1 MAARLA
7 RAALLLVVI
16 GACCAVSPV
25 AGAANGPKVTRFA
38 LPGVDAFRLT
48 VGGGAVW
55 VVDDVKESLL
65 EINPKTGATI
75 GHVPVA
81 GARDVAYGSGA
92 VWALGDDGVTR
103 VDPTSGK
110 ATATITLPDSSDA
123 IAAGAGAVWVVSS
136 FTSSV
141 YVLDAT
147 TGTLE
152 STIAIDQGEASY
164 IAADATSAWAAY
176 IGLPELEQI
185 DRSANTTTPV
195 SLPENGG
202 GPVAAGGGAAWTE
215 GPLNGKTGAEQLCK
229 VSALSGLVQ
238 CFDVPASVGQI
249 TFGNGAVWYV
259 SEGGRVVH
267 VDPRTRKTVG
277 VIKTGGKS
285 LSDVAVGA
293 GTVWAT
299 DAVAQRSALYRIT
312 G

>member
-1 MAARLA
+1 MSSRLA
-7 RAALLLVVI
+7 RVALVVLVI
-16 GACCAVSPV
+16 GACCAVSP

-38 LPGVDAFRLT
+38 LPGVDAFRLA

-65 EINPKTGATI
+65 EINPKTGATT

-103 VDPTSGK
+103 VDPTSGR
-110 ATATITLPDSSDA
+110 ATTTITLPDSSDA

-141 YVLDAT
+141 YMLDAT
-147 TGTLE
+147 TGALQ
-152 STIAIDQGEASY
+152 STIPIDQGEASY
-164 IAADATSAWAAY
+164 IAADATSGWAAY
-176 IGLPELEQI
+176 IGLPTLEQI
-185 DRSANTTTPV
+185 DPSANSATPV

-202 GPVAAGGGAAWTE
+202 GPVASGGGAAWTE
-215 GPLNGKTGAEQLCK
+215 GPLNGKTGSEQLCK
-229 VSALSGLVQ
+229 VSARSGLVQ

-249 TFGNGAVWYV
+249 AFGNGAVWYV
-259 SEGGRVVH
+259 AEGGQVVH
-267 VDPRTRKTVG
+267 VDPRTRKTVA

-285 LSDVAVGA
+285 LSDVAVST

-299 DAVAQRSALYRIT
+299 DAVAQRSTLYRIT